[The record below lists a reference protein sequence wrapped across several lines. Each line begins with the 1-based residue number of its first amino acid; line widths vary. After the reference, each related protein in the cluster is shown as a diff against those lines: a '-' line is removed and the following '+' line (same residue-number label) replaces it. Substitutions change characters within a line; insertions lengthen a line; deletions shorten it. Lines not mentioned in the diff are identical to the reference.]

1 MLLMKSLIIIPCTFD
16 EQKINMIQ
24 KQCLLGD
31 PLLNLLHKIC
41 KKKRFGFSA
50 QYMYPRD
57 VKLGTDLSLNL
68 YACVCVTLH
77 KALNC

>member
-41 KKKRFGFSA
+41 KKKKGLASR
-50 QYMYPRD
+50 
-57 VKLGTDLSLNL
+57 LSTCIPEMLN
-68 YACVCVTLH
+68 
-77 KALNC
+77 